1 MSIFKKWWFWV
12 IVVIIIIAV
21 GSMGGKDTPK
31 KTETTTTTVTQAQ
44 EQNTTNT
51 PEFFKV
57 GETAETKQVRA
68 TITRVEKSQGS
79 QFNKPAEGNEF
90 VLVYMTI
97 ENKSDKEIVVSSMLN
112 FSAYVDDNAINE
124 DLGAIT
130 VKEGNKTMDGKVAPG
145 KKLSGVLGYQVPKGW
160 GKLEIVYQP
169 DVAADTKIKWVI
181 ENQ

>member
-1 MSIFKKWWFWV
+1 M
-12 IVVIIIIAV
+12 IAI

-31 KTETTTTTVTQAQ
+31 KVETSATSQKQQ
-44 EQNTTNT
+44 EQTKEQVKT

-57 GETAETKQVRA
+57 GETAETKQIRV
-68 TITRVEKSQGS
+68 TITKIEKSTGS
-79 QFNKPAEGNEF
+79 EFNKPAEGNEF

-97 ENKSDKEIVVSSMLN
+97 ENKSEQEIVVSSMLN

-124 DLGAIT
+124 DLGAQT
-130 VKEGNKTMDGKVAPG
+130 VKDGNKTMDGKIAPG

-160 GKLEIVYQP
+160 KKLEIVYQP
-169 DVAADTKIKWVI
+169 NVAADTKIKWVI